1 VITCFLQVIV
11 MESKED
17 GVLSFAIDDFPIM
30 TDESIEQFWIQKV
43 ERHRDLRN
51 QIFARLEAEVAKDSM
66 L

>member
-1 VITCFLQVIV
+1 

-30 TDESIEQFWIQKV
+30 TDESIEEFWIRKV
-43 ERHRDLRN
+43 ERHRELRN
-51 QIFARLEAEVAKDSM
+51 QIFSKLEAEVAKESM